1 MHDYACTLSGKR
13 SADGLTYTTSTAGDE
28 HNLTMQPGFH
38 TGREMFRYFMFS
50 DSLIIHSRMIQK
62 MMNGFRQV
70 TKRHTNGLVK
80 GLNARLRTQSGSRI
94 IQLPIRNERFE
105 LRITAPI

>member
-1 MHDYACTLSGKR
+1 MSECPLIQEKR
-13 SADGLTYTTSTAGDE
+13 FNGGAV
-28 HNLTMQPGFH
+28 
-38 TGREMFRYFMFS
+38 GRVIRYP
-50 DSLIIHSRMIQK
+50 LIQK

-70 TKRHTNGLVK
+70 TKRHTNGLVN
-80 GLNARLRTQSGSRI
+80 GLNARLTIQSGSRI